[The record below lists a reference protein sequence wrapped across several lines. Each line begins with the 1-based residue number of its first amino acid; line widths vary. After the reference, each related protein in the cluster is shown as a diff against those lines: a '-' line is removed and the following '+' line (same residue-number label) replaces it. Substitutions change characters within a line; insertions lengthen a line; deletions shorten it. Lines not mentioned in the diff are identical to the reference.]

1 MSGIIFP
8 PFNEKAS
15 RYERKFV
22 VNEMYFSQIEQQVR
36 IHPISFSPL
45 FYPRHIN
52 NIYFDTN
59 EMDFFYDNVSGK
71 GSRKKARIR
80 WYADQFGNIEKPVLE
95 FKVREGMLGNK
106 LSFRLKPFTV
116 NGDFNHDK
124 LLESIDASDLPAW
137 AREIMHQVKPALM
150 NRYRRHYFISF
161 DGNFRITLDDELSYF
176 AIGME
181 NNFFLEKYAGE
192 ETIVELKYERKYDNS
207 ATYVTTQLPFRLT
220 KSSKYVN
227 GMELLHPNLG

>member
-1 MSGIIFP
+1 MIFP
-8 PFNEKAS
+8 PFNEDTA

-22 VNEMYFSQIEQQVR
+22 VSEMYFPDIEQQIRV
-36 IHPISFSPL
+36 HPVAFSPL
-45 FYPRHIN
+45 FYPRYIN

-80 WYADQFGNIEKPVLE
+80 WYADQLGNIQKPVLE

-106 LSFRLKPFTV
+106 LSFRLQPFTIDD
-116 NGDFNHDK
+116 NFNYGK
-124 LLESIDASDLPAW
+124 LLKAIDASDLPTW
-137 AREIMHQVKPALM
+137 AREIMYQVKPALM

-161 DGNFRITLDDELSYF
+161 DKNFRITLDDELSYF
-176 AIGME
+176 AIGMD
-181 NNFFLEKYAGE
+181 NNFFLERYVGE
-192 ETIVELKYERKYDNS
+192 DTIVELKYERKHDNL
-207 ATYVTTQLPFRLT
+207 ATDVTTRLPFRLT